1 MNIPSIW
8 YFVPVLL
15 FILLINS
22 ATGYMVFNLV
32 GSIADLRKGLFFK
45 VGAFLSLSLLSIT
58 VIYIGDATNVIYA
71 LIGFCIIM
79 LICYKDSFVH
89 KLSAI
94 LLLFPLIISVN
105 SIIDNSDIIIYKF
118 NSDLYI
124 NIKFIYNNYL
134 YIFTREMM
142 ILVLWIPLYFTLNKR
157 MKNSKKY
164 IRKKA
169 WLIIDMI
176 CSAYLV
182 SLVACIALPE
192 YEMNE
197 MPLNYYYIALIV
209 ACICIFSNIGIN
221 ILLGNLIDMFKE
233 QSHNKIYKLQ
243 QNYYE
248 VLEKEQT
255 EVRRIHHDMNNHLNI
270 LSNYVTHGEA
280 KEAREYLE
288 KLRIN
293 SPVTTNK
300 TFCQNSLV
308 NAVINNK
315 YSTMIEMDIDFDV
328 KISLDNII
336 GVDDFDL
343 CVIFANSLDNAIEAC
358 EKVETKKRTIQLK
371 ARADKGFLSFYL
383 MNTKSDSIIE
393 KSGKIIS
400 TKTNKQY
407 HGFGIQNI
415 REIVYK
421 YDGNLE
427 IKYDENSFTV
437 QILMKTV

>member
-1 MNIPSIW
+1 MFIQSIW
-8 YFVPVLL
+8 HFILILL
-15 FILLINS
+15 FILVVNS
-22 ATGYMVFNLV
+22 ATGYIVYKLV
-32 GSIADLRKGLFFK
+32 GSIADLRKGFIFK

-71 LIGFCIIM
+71 LIGFFIIM
-79 LICYKDSFVH
+79 LICYKDSFVY

-105 SIIDNSDIIIYKF
+105 SIIDNLDTLLYSF
-118 NSDLYI
+118 NYNLYI
-124 NIKFIYNNYL
+124 NIKIIYSNYL

-142 ILVLWIPLYFTLNKR
+142 ILVLWIPLYLTLNKR

-164 IRKKA
+164 IEKKS

-192 YEMNE
+192 YVMNNL
-197 MPLNYYYIALIV
+197 PLNYRYIALII

-233 QSHNKIYKLQ
+233 QSDNKIYKLQ

-255 EVRRIHHDMNNHLNI
+255 QVRKIHHDMNNHLNI
-270 LSNYVTHGEA
+270 LSNYVTHGET

-293 SPVTTNK
+293 SPVTKNK

-315 YSTMIEMDIDFDV
+315 YSAMIEKDIDFDIN
-328 KISLDNII
+328 ISLDNII

-358 EKVETKKRTIQLK
+358 EKVEANKRVIQLK
-371 ARADKGFLSFYL
+371 ARADKGFFSLNL
-383 MNTKSDSIIE
+383 MNTKSTPILE
-393 KSGKIIS
+393 KQGKIIS
-400 TKTNKQY
+400 TKTNNQY
-407 HGFGIQNI
+407 HGFGIQNT
-415 REIVYK
+415 REIVEK